1 MKIAEILK
9 KKAALGLKKY
19 PVGIYNYLNLKDHGS
34 HMTEAEMDSLADA
47 GITVPHSP
55 TFDPSDGAQIAH
67 MLKMLDW
74 AAARDMK
81 LLLWDPRCMAR
92 MDKDG
97 KVPADY
103 AEGVKAAVKDFG
115 KHPGLLGF
123 FIGDEPN
130 EEGMRACA
138 ACQRIQ
144 TEIAPHLHSVLNHE
158 GAMGPGRGEYLDR
171 YAQFSDADVISY
183 DCYLQVQNPAVNRVR
198 GIDRYYE
205 NLRIYREASLRNGI
219 PFWNTVICIG
229 HWMYSCPNLD
239 EIRWQFNTS
248 VAAGAS
254 GVSWFHWYLPKPIL
268 NYRLPPVDEFWE
280 KTQTYYD
287 IRRVQQSFH
296 RTYGDLFNRLV
307 STRVSFYPFG
317 CGEGSAEWMPNEL
330 VSGIETQHGQ
340 NTPLLIGEFTDGEA
354 GRYVMFVNNSQ
365 TKDACDHV
373 KIKFPKNAKLFV
385 YDYGSEG
392 REQPAGNY
400 EGPRPDGDHL
410 RDWRWLAPGQE
421 AVYRVEIP
429 K

>member
-1 MKIAEILK
+1 MKIREIIK
-9 KKAALGLKKY
+9 KKASLGLKKY
-19 PVGIYNYLNLKDHGS
+19 PIGIYNYLNLKDHGA
-34 HMTEAEMDSLADA
+34 HMTEAEMESLADA

-55 TFDPSDGAQIAH
+55 TFDPNDSAQIAH

-81 LLLWDPRCMAR
+81 LVLWDPRCMAS
-92 MDKDG
+92 MKG
-97 KVPADY
+97 LEAPAEY
-103 AEGVKAAVKDFG
+103 AAGVKAAVRDFG

-123 FIGDEPN
+123 FNNDEPDDA
-130 EEGMRACA
+130 GMRASA

-144 TEIAPHLHSVLNHE
+144 AEVAPHLLSVLNHLG
-158 GAMGPGRGEYLDR
+158 GASDTYLDT
-171 YAQFSDADVISY
+171 YAQLSDAGVMSY
-183 DCYLQVQNPAVNRVR
+183 DCYLQIQNPAVNRVR
-198 GIDRYYE
+198 GIDRYFQC
-205 NLRIYREASLRNGI
+205 LRNYREASLRNGI

-296 RTYGDLFNRLV
+296 KTYGDLFNRLV

-317 CGEGSAEWMPNEL
+317 CGEGSVEWTPNEL

-340 NTPLLIGEFTDGEA
+340 CTPILVGEFTDGE
-354 GRYVMFVNNSQ
+354 GRRYVMFVNNSQ
-365 TKDACDHV
+365 TKDCCDHV
-373 KIKFPKNAKLFV
+373 KIKFPKNAKLYCFE
-385 YDYGSEG
+385 YGSEG
-392 REQPAGNY
+392 KEQPAGNY
-400 EGPRPDGDHL
+400 EGPRLDGDTI

-421 AVYRVEIP
+421 ALYRVELP
-429 K
+429 DEKV

>member
-1 MKIAEILK
+1 MMKIAEILK

-19 PVGIYNYLNLKDHGS
+19 PVGIYNYLNLTDHGS
-34 HMTEAEMDSLADA
+34 HMTEAETESLADA

-55 TFDPSDGAQIAH
+55 TFDPADPAQIAH

-81 LLLWDPRCMAR
+81 LILWDPRCMGSMKGLEA
-92 MDKDG
+92 
-97 KVPADY
+97 PAEY
-103 AEGVKAAVKDFG
+103 AAGVKAAVKDFG
-115 KHPGLLGF
+115 QHPGLLGF

-144 TEIAPHLHSVLNHE
+144 AEIAPHLHSVLNHE
-158 GAMGPGRGEYLDR
+158 GAMGLGWGEYLDR

-268 NYRLPPVDEFWE
+268 N
-280 KTQTYYD
+280 
-287 IRRVQQSFH
+287 
-296 RTYGDLFNRLV
+296 
-307 STRVSFYPFG
+307 
-317 CGEGSAEWMPNEL
+317 
-330 VSGIETQHGQ
+330 
-340 NTPLLIGEFTDGEA
+340 
-354 GRYVMFVNNSQ
+354 
-365 TKDACDHV
+365 
-373 KIKFPKNAKLFV
+373 
-385 YDYGSEG
+385 
-392 REQPAGNY
+392 
-400 EGPRPDGDHL
+400 
-410 RDWRWLAPGQE
+410 
-421 AVYRVEIP
+421 
-429 K
+429 